1 MKKNL
6 FIRVDA
12 SPEIGIGHMLRCV
25 ALAEELRN
33 TFDKIIFLSKKN
45 SGSIIEV
52 ILKNGFEVSI
62 IDTQIKKS
70 LKNNSKLKNEH
81 EIIKNLLTSY
91 KKNLNFLLI
100 DHYDI
105 SSNYESLLRKIFKK
119 IFVIDD
125 LANRKHDCDLL
136 IDQNYYKDLTNR
148 YMKLVSKN
156 TITLLGPKY
165 AILRSEFTNSKKI
178 NYKKNIFPKRI
189 LISFGG
195 SDLTNECEK
204 VLNAI
209 CSLKNKQFDVTAITG
224 IHNQNF
230 KQLKKQYV
238 KNDNI
243 QILNHTDNFS
253 ELLLNSDL
261 CFGAGGTTTW
271 ERLYLGLPSIVTII
285 SSDQK
290 ESVEFLSDKG
300 HIINLGLAKNITTK
314 TYVETLQKLNPD
326 LLYNMSLNNQKL
338 VDGNGSIR
346 IKEQLIELINDA

>member
-148 YMKLVSKN
+148 YLKLVSKN

-165 AILRSEFTNSKKI
+165 AILRSEFRNSKKI
-178 NYKKNIFPKRI
+178 NYKKNIFPNRI

-195 SDLTNECEK
+195 SDPTNECEK

-209 CSLKNKQFDVTAITG
+209 FSLKNKQFVITAVTG
-224 IHNQNF
+224 IHNKNF
-230 KQLKKQYV
+230 KQLKKQFGG
-238 KNDNI
+238 NDNI
-243 QILNHTDNFS
+243 KILNHTNNFN